1 MNIEILI
8 YILCFVGGAL
18 LTGLIM
24 YFTGIHRKNGQITD
38 LKIATGAL
46 ESDKKHL
53 EADAE
58 RLRGELQLEKE
69 ASVAQKAES
78 ERKMEAALKK
88 AEEQSREQFKEQMET
103 LKLTFEKS
111 ATELFEKR
119 SKDLNESNSNSM
131 SSIIDPLKEQMKH
144 FKEEVEAAKKQSS
157 DDSAALKERIRE
169 LMQQSV
175 SLGQEA
181 DNLAKALRSNN
192 KIQGNWGENH
202 LINILEKAGFHRGE
216 DFETQVL
223 LRDTG
228 GSALKNEQTDEKMI
242 ADVVLHF
249 PDGKCVIMD
258 SKVSLDGYIDYMNA
272 DSDEERAAADKKH
285 LESVR
290 RHIDELSAK
299 EYSAYMKRTN
309 KDALQYMIMYI
320 PVEGAF
326 QLFFQKHQEEWH
338 KAYDKQI
345 IITSDLY
352 VLTMLKVI
360 QMAWGEY
367 KRNKNYDKI
376 MDASRILLERV
387 YGFTKSFDE
396 IGKGIDKMQK
406 SFSDASKRLHDG
418 PKSIDRSYARL
429 TELGVETKNIL
440 TAGDDNSDSEISD
453 AEIVA
458 N

>member
-1 MNIEILI
+1 MNTEILL
-8 YILCFVGGAL
+8 YILCFVGGVL

-24 YFTGIHRKNGQITD
+24 YFAGIRRKNGQITD

-58 RLRGELQLEKE
+58 RLRGELQMEKE

-78 ERKMEAALKK
+78 EQKMEAALKK
-88 AEEQSREQFKEQMET
+88 AENQSREQIKEQMET

-119 SKDLNESNSNSM
+119 SKDLNESNTNSM

-144 FKEEVEAAKKQSS
+144 FKDEVEAAKKQSS

-272 DSDEERAAADKKH
+272 ESDEERTAADKKH

-326 QLFFQKHQEEWH
+326 QLFFQNHQEEWH

-406 SFSDASKRLHDG
+406 SFSDASKRLHEG

-429 TELGVETKNIL
+429 TELGVETKNVL
-440 TAGDDNSDSEISD
+440 TSGDDNSESEISD